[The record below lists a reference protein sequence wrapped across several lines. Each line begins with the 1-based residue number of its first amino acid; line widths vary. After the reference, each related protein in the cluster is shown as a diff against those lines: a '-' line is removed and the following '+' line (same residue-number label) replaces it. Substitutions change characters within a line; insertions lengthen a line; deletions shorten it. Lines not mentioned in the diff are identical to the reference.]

1 MSRSWHVDSEEC
13 VDDAKRTDHIF
24 ISNTKRMRTK
34 PLVAGCSLALVLGSL
49 QILPAQAQ
57 INGSWTSSF
66 GKMELSSAGNRNY
79 TGTYQDGKA
88 KIHGKKNGNN
98 LTGHWIKNSSS
109 QRCKYAIDGSYYWGT
124 VSLNFNSNNKSFN
137 GNWGFCND
145 TRSGSWSGSRVLNI
159 MPIMPTIPIPGAS
172 ILLAPF
178 EPRLSGQYTSNYGT
192 IDWSQGWYG
201 NGNKTIRVSSKRW
214 DPGARKYIVNGT
226 WKHNGTNNYG
236 RFEFFFT
243 SECSFR
249 GLWWHTNTPYQ
260 KKDWS
265 GSCN

>member
-1 MSRSWHVDSEEC
+1 MSRPWHVDSKGC
-13 VDDAKRTDHIF
+13 VDDAKRTDHIS

-34 PLVAGCSLALVLGSL
+34 PLVAGCSLALVFGSL

-66 GKMELSSAGNRNY
+66 GKMELSSVGNRNY

-98 LTGHWIKNSSS
+98 LTGHWIKTSSS

-145 TRSGSWSGSRVLNI
+145 TRSGSWLAHVLNI
-159 MPIMPTIPIPGAS
+159 MPIMPTIPILGKLFGSLSHDLADSTS
-172 ILLAPF
+172 ITEQLTGV
-178 EPRLSGQYTSNYGT
+178 R
-192 IDWSQGWYG
+192 WYG
-201 NGNKTIRVSSKRW
+201 NEQNDRVFPR
-214 DPGARKYIVNGT
+214 DGIQ
-226 WKHNGTNNYG
+226 
-236 RFEFFFT
+236 
-243 SECSFR
+243 SEKIYR
-249 GLWWHTNTPYQ
+249 
-260 KKDWS
+260 
-265 GSCN
+265 